1 VRTLALV
8 LVAACGNS
16 HTPSSTPQAPPIAA
30 TSLPDGPPLLTPGER
45 MSYRLAL
52 GDVDLA
58 TYDVAVGDITEVAGR
73 QAIGVQGHAK
83 AVGFVSHV
91 ANIDDVFTSWI
102 DIKTGRPLLWTVDE
116 YATKG
121 TDKERT
127 EAHIADREGNLV
139 PIMFHVNDDAPK
151 PEPQTV
157 SMADVWDYNAF
168 TVAVRS
174 WDAPVGSTVST
185 EVFRS
190 RYLWHVDLK
199 VHSRETIST
208 DLGDLPAIRID
219 GRTYKLGRDGK
230 RYPNTEERVFTLWIS
245 DDDGRVPLRNDAR
258 TDYGDV
264 KMTITEYNP
273 GSGTRLRN

>member
-1 VRTLALV
+1 MLALV
-8 LVAACGNS
+8 LLAACGNS
-16 HTPSSTPQAPPIAA
+16 HAPSSVPQAPPITA
-30 TSLPDGPPLLTPGER
+30 TKLPDGPPLVTPGER

-58 TYDVAVGDITEVAGR
+58 TYDVAVGDISEVAGR
-73 QAIGVQGHAK
+73 QTIGVQGHAK

-102 DIKTGRPLLWTVDE
+102 DIKTGRPVLWTVDE
-116 YATKG
+116 FASKG

-127 EAHIADREGNLV
+127 EARIADREGDSV
-139 PIMFHVNDDAPK
+139 PIMFHVNDGEPK
-151 PEPQTV
+151 PEPQKV

-190 RYLWHVDLK
+190 RFLWHVDLK
-199 VHSRETIST
+199 VHSRETIAT

-219 GRTYKLGRDGK
+219 GRTWKLTRDGTRAK
-230 RYPNTEERVFTLWIS
+230 DSDERIFTLWIS

-258 TDYGDV
+258 TDYGDI

-273 GSGTRLRN
+273 GTGARLRN